1 MRRILLTGLVYL
13 AGQHAVAQDVSET
26 VNVFFYQICV
36 PIRTL
41 GGGNPPSTNIFFD
54 VLNFFPSDAR

>member
-26 VNVFFYQICV
+26 VNVFYQICV

-41 GGGNPPSTNIFFD
+41 GGESTINNIFFD